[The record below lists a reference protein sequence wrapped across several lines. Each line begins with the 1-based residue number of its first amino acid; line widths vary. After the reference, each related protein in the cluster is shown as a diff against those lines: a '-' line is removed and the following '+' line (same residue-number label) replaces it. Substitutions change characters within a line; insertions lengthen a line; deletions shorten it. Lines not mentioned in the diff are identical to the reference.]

1 MENRTVKKGAK
12 LFDELKYRFRREG
25 IETGE
30 TKEGNLPIIL
40 DGQEVGSIT
49 AQSDARLSKELLER
63 SDISD
68 LYFKVEGP
76 LTEVRT
82 YMMKMEQ
89 AAPLKAESL
98 NAPYKLLAEFNGC
111 VLGGVESQYGVQF
124 TTWQST
130 YDGTGLVHEHYHFLA
145 PE

>member
-30 TKEGNLPIIL
+30 VKEGHLPIIL
-40 DGQEVGSIT
+40 DGQEVGIIT
-49 AQSDARLSKELLER
+49 DEGDAQFSKEFLECPDT
-63 SDISD
+63 SDF
-68 LYFKVEGP
+68 YFEVVGP
-76 LTEVRT
+76 LAEVRA
-82 YMMKMEQ
+82 YMKRMEQ
-89 AAPLKAESL
+89 ALTLKAESL
-98 NAPYKLLAEFNGC
+98 NARYKLLAEFNGC

-124 TTWQST
+124 TTWQRT
-130 YDGTGLVHEHYHFLA
+130 YDGTGLVHGHYHFLA